1 MNDIAVP
8 EPLVGERDITF
19 HVADADRRLA
29 QVALVQEIER
39 PRVGPEFALDER
51 ATWNLRWRRPPALRM
66 EYMLN
71 LVYRD
76 GGAESVC
83 DPANPLRASGPFGEK
98 SVLEFPGYQRPHW
111 LDTDPPSSESVI
123 ETSVKSAHLGGRI
136 RVRLWRR
143 EGWSDPRPL
152 PLLVV
157 HDGPEYG
164 DHASLIVMLEHMTA
178 RSKLPPMQ
186 AALLEPLD
194 RSEHYSAST
203 SYSLA
208 LAEELLPRI
217 GRIAPSPPGNR
228 MRIGMGASLGALAML
243 HAHRLHPDVF
253 GGLFLQS
260 GSFFSERLD
269 DQESWLGRFGEI
281 TRFMNDVRTDMTWS
295 HPIRIEMTCGSVEEN
310 LFNNRITEA
319 ALTAQGYEVA
329 LHEHPDAHNWVSW
342 RDTFDP
348 ILVDF
353 LQAAWG

>member
-1 MNDIAVP
+1 MSDIAMP
-8 EPLVGERDITF
+8 GPHVGEQDITF
-19 HVADADRRLA
+19 RVADADRRFA

-51 ATWNLRWRRPPALRM
+51 ATWILRWRRPPALRM
-66 EYMLN
+66 EYKLN
-71 LVYRD
+71 LVHRD

-83 DPANPLRASGPFGEK
+83 DPANPLRASGPFGDK
-98 SVLEFPGYQRPHW
+98 SVLELPGCQRPDW
-111 LDTDPPSSESVI
+111 LDADPPSSGSVI
-123 ETSVKSAHLGGRI
+123 ETSVESAHLGGRV

-143 EGWSDPRPL
+143 EGWNEPRSL

-157 HDGPEYG
+157 HDGPEYE

-178 RSKLPPMQ
+178 RSELPPMQ
-186 AALLEPLD
+186 AALLAPLD
-194 RSEHYSAST
+194 RSEHYSPST
-203 SYSLA
+203 TYSRA
-208 LAEELLPRI
+208 LIEEVLPQLERI
-217 GRIAPSPPGNR
+217 SPSPPGNR

-269 DQESWLGRFGEI
+269 DQESWLGRFGDI
-281 TRFMNDVRTDMTWS
+281 TRFMNEVRADTTWTY
-295 HPIRIEMTCGSVEEN
+295 PMKIEMTCGSVEEN
-310 LFNNRITEA
+310 LVNNRATEA
-319 ALTAQGYEVA
+319 ALGAQGYEVA

-348 ILVDF
+348 FLVDF
-353 LQAAWG
+353 LGAAWG